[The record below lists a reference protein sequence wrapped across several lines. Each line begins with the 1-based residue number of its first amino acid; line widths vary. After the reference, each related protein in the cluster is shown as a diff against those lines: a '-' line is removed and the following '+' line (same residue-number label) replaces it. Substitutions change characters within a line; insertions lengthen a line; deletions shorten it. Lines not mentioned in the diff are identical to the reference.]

1 MTDSAIDIVA
11 RTAWGEARNQGEL
24 GMQAVINVIRKR
36 VALRWQGKTTPED
49 VCLAPYQFSCWLPSD
64 PNLPKLKAVD
74 DTDPQFA
81 TALALADKAVNTY
94 LPDVTNG
101 ADSYYARA
109 MPSPPYW
116 ARGLIPCATIKDHLF
131 FVTRKQKGYV
141 FAPSTEKE
149 AGT

>member
-1 MTDSAIDIVA
+1 MTYQSIDTIA
-11 RTAWGEARNQGEL
+11 RTAWGEARSQGEL
-24 GMQAVINVIRKR
+24 GMQAVINVIMKR
-36 VALRWQGKTTPED
+36 ASLHWQGKTTPED
-49 VCLAPYQFSCWLPSD
+49 VCLARKQFDCWLPDD

-101 ADSYYARA
+101 ADSYYART
-109 MPSPPYW
+109 MPSTPCW

-131 FVTRKQKGYV
+131 FATRKQKGYV